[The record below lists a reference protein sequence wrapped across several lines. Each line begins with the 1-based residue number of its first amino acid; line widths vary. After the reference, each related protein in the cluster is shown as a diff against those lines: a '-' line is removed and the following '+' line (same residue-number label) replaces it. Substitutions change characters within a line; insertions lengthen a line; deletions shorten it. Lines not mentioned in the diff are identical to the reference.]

1 MTRLAPVAVMWTWDA
16 SAPGVAG
23 AGVCDDED
31 RARRAAAEWMRA
43 NGADSGSAAE
53 VRLAAGGR
61 TLVPHHEP
69 TGVALRARRGRD
81 GRVRWASVPAGA

>member
-31 RARRAAAEWMRA
+31 QARRATTSWMLAHGAADGVARQ
-43 NGADSGSAAE
+43 
-53 VRLAAGGR
+53 VRLSVGAR
-61 TLVPHHEP
+61 TLLPHHEP
-69 TGVALRARRGRD
+69 TGVAFRARRGRD
-81 GRVRWASVPAGA
+81 GRVRWASAPADA

>member
-1 MTRLAPVAVMWTWDA
+1 VIVLWTWES

-23 AGVCDDED
+23 SGVCED
-31 RARRAAAEWMRA
+31 KGRAQRTASAWMRA

-53 VRLAAGGR
+53 VRLAAGAR

-69 TGVALRARRGRD
+69 TGVALRARLGPN
-81 GRVRWASVPAGA
+81 GRVRWESARETA